1 VEDSISA
8 SNGSSENRH
17 ASACPPPRLSWTLS
31 GTTTV
36 LTKETTDMKI
46 SVYLATS
53 VNGMISNSRN
63 VPDWLS
69 QEYGMGF
76 MSICHRTKAVIM
88 GKTTYNIL
96 APDHLPLKDDGSL
109 VVLTHDTSMK
119 SPQANVLFTD
129 KKPREIVSLL
139 EARGHTEAVIIGGTA
154 TVDAFMKAGLVD
166 ELILVVEP
174 VLFGKGLP
182 LLNQDLD
189 RRLVLL
195 DVKKVNQNTVQLH
208 YACSSS

>member
-1 VEDSISA
+1 
-8 SNGSSENRH
+8 
-17 ASACPPPRLSWTLS
+17 
-31 GTTTV
+31 
-36 LTKETTDMKI
+36 
-46 SVYLATS
+46 
-53 VNGMISNSRN
+53 
-63 VPDWLS
+63 
-69 QEYGMGF
+69 
-76 MSICHRTKAVIM
+76 
-88 GKTTYNIL
+88 
-96 APDHLPLKDDGSL
+96 
-109 VVLTHDTSMK
+109 MK

-129 KKPREIVSLL
+129 KKPMEILSLL

-195 DVKKVNQNTVQLH
+195 DVNKVNQNTVRQGMWNRIM
-208 YACSSS
+208 